1 MKSRFFSGVLL
12 AAAAVAFVSCS
23 QDSSEALPPEFPQ
36 ISVTLSAGNPSIAPD
51 AQPQSTRTE
60 MEGTTPYWSVGDQI
74 GVSTDGTSNN
84 VAFTNDASER
94 ARTTTFSGTIS
105 AGTTLYT
112 YYPYTA
118 NGISGSGDQAGAR
131 VDLPANQTP
140 TATSFDGRADL
151 LIGQPLAMAADGT
164 VVGNLQFKRVSAIVK
179 VVLKDN
185 STAKS
190 LTGQHVSMLSLAAG
204 GENWLAGRLTL
215 NLVSG
220 QLLEPS
226 YGQSNKVTATYTSA
240 TQYEPDGTSGTYL
253 SVYPRELPAGS
264 TLTFEAAT
272 EGFSISRTVTLAEP
286 VALLPGKIN
295 TLTVSLADEHIT
307 AAAAGFALPFTDDFS
322 WITTTSNTVLPIDGY
337 PKAEDG
343 TARYSATANTY
354 PETPAL
360 KFGTANARGS
370 FTTADLDLSQP
381 FTVLVKARDYGTA
394 TLDGSRLTVTA
405 GEAASQNVA
414 LTGSYKYY
422 AFEFPAQGSKS
433 KVRVD
438 ITGKRGY
445 LLDFQV
451 VAGHDVPLPSELT
464 VTSETTVTAS
474 PDGER
479 ITTTYTVENPVAGAS
494 VTADAGEASWINT
507 FETSVEGQVS
517 YTVDANDTGEERSA
531 TVTFAYADAKPQ
543 TVTVT
548 QGSIGQAT
556 VIYTLNPGDKVATGS
571 GYKAWGPTT
580 VNDVSWT
587 LTFGQFYSSQLW
599 LGTSSGKKAEC
610 ILGDTYAPVG
620 APIGYTAAT
629 TYVSALIAHTDMNK
643 VEKVTVQNTS
653 IAGTAKTPD
662 ISLVYTTDG
671 GTNYT
676 LLETKPAAA
685 SAGTLEFTF
694 TAIPTARYAIVVKG
708 SDDFTFRG
716 PTIQFYA
723 QQ

>member
-12 AAAAVAFVSCS
+12 AAAAAAFASCS
-23 QDSSEALPPEFPQ
+23 QDSAEAVSPELPQ
-36 ISVTLSAGNPSIAPD
+36 LRVTLSAGNPSIAPD

-105 AGTTLYT
+105 AGTALYT

-151 LIGQPLAMAADGT
+151 LIGQPLAMTADGT

-226 YGQSNKVTATYTSA
+226 YGQSNKVTAAYTSA

-381 FTVLVKARDYGTA
+381 FTVLVKAGITAPA
-394 TLDGSRLTVTA
+394 TLDGSGLTVTA

-464 VTSETTVTAS
+464 VTSETAVTAS
-474 PDGER
+474 P
-479 ITTTYTVENPVAGAS
+479 T
-494 VTADAGEASWINT
+494 
-507 FETSVEGQVS
+507 
-517 YTVDANDTGEERSA
+517 
-531 TVTFAYADAKPQ
+531 
-543 TVTVT
+543 
-548 QGSIGQAT
+548 
-556 VIYTLNPGDKVATGS
+556 
-571 GYKAWGPTT
+571 
-580 VNDVSWT
+580 
-587 LTFGQFYSSQLW
+587 
-599 LGTSSGKKAEC
+599 
-610 ILGDTYAPVG
+610 
-620 APIGYTAAT
+620 
-629 TYVSALIAHTDMNK
+629 
-643 VEKVTVQNTS
+643 
-653 IAGTAKTPD
+653 
-662 ISLVYTTDG
+662 
-671 GTNYT
+671 
-676 LLETKPAAA
+676 A
-685 SAGTLEFTF
+685 SASPRPTRSK
-694 TAIPTARYAIVVKG
+694 IP
-708 SDDFTFRG
+708 
-716 PTIQFYA
+716 
-723 QQ
+723 

>member
-12 AAAAVAFVSCS
+12 AAAAAAFASCS
-23 QDSSEALPPEFPQ
+23 QDSAEAVSPEIPQ
-36 ISVTLSAGNPSIAPD
+36 FSVTLSAGNPSIAPD

-151 LIGQPLAMAADGT
+151 LIGQPLAMTADGT

-190 LTGQHVSMLSLAAG
+190 LTGQHISMLSLAAG

-226 YGQSNKVTATYTSA
+226 YGQSNKVTAAYTSA

-381 FTVLVKARDYGTA
+381 FTVLVKARDYGT
-394 TLDGSRLTVTA
+394 DGSGLTVTA

-451 VAGHDVPLPSELT
+451 VAGHDVPLPPELT

-548 QGSIGQAT
+548 QPKQGAIASFNSGIFTSVNNTGLSGSWDSFQSGRGIRLTTSKGSASWVKSDFTTAIKT
-556 VIYTLNPGDKVATGS
+556 VTIYASN
-571 GYKAWGPTT
+571 
-580 VNDVSWT
+580 N
-587 LTFGQFYSSQLW
+587 
-599 LGTSSGKKAEC
+599 
-610 ILGDTYAPVG
+610 
-620 APIGYTAAT
+620 
-629 TYVSALIAHTDMNK
+629 
-643 VEKVTVQNTS
+643 
-653 IAGTAKTPD
+653 
-662 ISLVYTTDG
+662 
-671 GTNYT
+671 
-676 LLETKPAAA
+676 A
-685 SAGTLEFTF
+685 SAGSGAATVSVTDEQGVTTNLLCGLAESATVTGCKTVS
-694 TAIPTARYAIVVKG
+694 TAFVFSVPAEDLFG
-708 SDDFTFRG
+708 
-716 PTIQFYA
+716 TIQVNVTASANSVYFEYVVVNE
-723 QQ
+723 

>member
-12 AAAAVAFVSCS
+12 AAAAAAFASCS
-23 QDSSEALPPEFPQ
+23 QDSAEAVSPEIPQ
-36 ISVTLSAGNPSIAPD
+36 FSVTLSAGNPSIAPD

-151 LIGQPLAMAADGT
+151 LIGQPLAMTADGT

-190 LTGQHVSMLSLAAG
+190 LTGQHISMLSLAAG

-226 YGQSNKVTATYTSA
+226 YGQSNKVTAAYTSA

-381 FTVLVKARDYGTA
+381 FTVLVKARDYGT
-394 TLDGSRLTVTA
+394 DGSGLTVTA

-445 LLDFQV
+445 LLEFQV
-451 VAGHDVPLPSELT
+451 VAGHDVPLPPELT

-494 VTADAGEASWINT
+494 VTTDVSDASWINT

-531 TVTFAYADAKPQ
+531 TVTFTYADAKPQ

-548 QGSIGQAT
+548 QPKQGAIASFNSGIFTSANNTGLSGSWDSFQSGRGIRLTTSKGSASWVKSDFTTAIKT
-556 VIYTLNPGDKVATGS
+556 VTIYASN
-571 GYKAWGPTT
+571 
-580 VNDVSWT
+580 N
-587 LTFGQFYSSQLW
+587 
-599 LGTSSGKKAEC
+599 
-610 ILGDTYAPVG
+610 
-620 APIGYTAAT
+620 
-629 TYVSALIAHTDMNK
+629 
-643 VEKVTVQNTS
+643 
-653 IAGTAKTPD
+653 
-662 ISLVYTTDG
+662 
-671 GTNYT
+671 
-676 LLETKPAAA
+676 A
-685 SAGTLEFTF
+685 SAGSGAATVSVMDEQGVTTNLLCGLAESATVTGCKTVS
-694 TAIPTARYAIVVKG
+694 TAFVFSVPAEDLFG
-708 SDDFTFRG
+708 
-716 PTIQFYA
+716 TIQVNVTASANSVYFEYVVVNE
-723 QQ
+723 

>member
-12 AAAAVAFVSCS
+12 AAAAAAFASCS
-23 QDSSEALPPEFPQ
+23 QDSAEAVSPELPQF
-36 ISVTLSAGNPSIAPD
+36 SVTLSAGNPSIASD

-151 LIGQPLAMAADGT
+151 LIGQPLAMTADGT
-164 VVGNLQFKRVSAIVK
+164 VVGNLQFKRVSAIIK

-190 LTGQHVSMLSLAAG
+190 LTGQHISMLSLAAG

-322 WITTTSNTVLPIDGY
+322 WITTTGNTVLPIDGY

-381 FTVLVKARDYGTA
+381 FTVLVKARDYGT
-394 TLDGSRLTVTA
+394 DGSGLTVTA

-451 VAGHDVPLPSELT
+451 VAGHDVPLPPELT

-479 ITTTYTVENPVAGAS
+479 ITTTYTVENPVAGTS

-548 QGSIGQAT
+548 QPKQGAIASFNSGIFTSANNTGLSGSWDSFQSGRGIRLTTSKGSASWVKSDFTTAIKT
-556 VIYTLNPGDKVATGS
+556 VTIYASN
-571 GYKAWGPTT
+571 
-580 VNDVSWT
+580 N
-587 LTFGQFYSSQLW
+587 
-599 LGTSSGKKAEC
+599 
-610 ILGDTYAPVG
+610 
-620 APIGYTAAT
+620 
-629 TYVSALIAHTDMNK
+629 
-643 VEKVTVQNTS
+643 
-653 IAGTAKTPD
+653 
-662 ISLVYTTDG
+662 
-671 GTNYT
+671 
-676 LLETKPAAA
+676 A
-685 SAGTLEFTF
+685 SAGSGAATVSVTDEQGVTTNLLCGLAESATVTGCKTVS
-694 TAIPTARYAIVVKG
+694 TAFVFSVPAEDLFG
-708 SDDFTFRG
+708 
-716 PTIQFYA
+716 TIQVNVTASANSVYFEYVVVNE
-723 QQ
+723 

>member
-12 AAAAVAFVSCS
+12 AAATAAFASCS
-23 QDSSEALPPEFPQ
+23 QDSAETVSPELPQF
-36 ISVTLSAGNPSIAPD
+36 SVTLSAGNPSIAPD

-60 MEGTTPYWSVGDQI
+60 MEGTTPYWSVSDQI

-151 LIGQPLAMAADGT
+151 LIGQPLAMTADGT
-164 VVGNLQFKRVSAIVK
+164 VVGNLQFKRVSAIIK

-190 LTGQHVSMLSLAAG
+190 LTGQHISMLSLAAG

-226 YGQSNKVTATYTSA
+226 YGQSNKVTAAYTSA

-381 FTVLVKARDYGTA
+381 FTVLVKARDYGT
-394 TLDGSRLTVTA
+394 DGSELTVTA

-451 VAGHDVPLPSELT
+451 VAGHDVPLPPELT

-494 VTADAGEASWINT
+494 VTADAGDASWINT

-548 QGSIGQAT
+548 QPKQGAIASFNSGIFTSANNTGLSGSWDSFQSGRGIRLTTSKGSASWVKSDFTTAIKT
-556 VIYTLNPGDKVATGS
+556 VTIYASN
-571 GYKAWGPTT
+571 
-580 VNDVSWT
+580 N
-587 LTFGQFYSSQLW
+587 
-599 LGTSSGKKAEC
+599 
-610 ILGDTYAPVG
+610 
-620 APIGYTAAT
+620 
-629 TYVSALIAHTDMNK
+629 
-643 VEKVTVQNTS
+643 
-653 IAGTAKTPD
+653 
-662 ISLVYTTDG
+662 
-671 GTNYT
+671 
-676 LLETKPAAA
+676 A
-685 SAGTLEFTF
+685 SAGSGAATVSVTDEQGVTTNLLCGLAESATVTGCKTVS
-694 TAIPTARYAIVVKG
+694 TAFVFSVPAEDLFG
-708 SDDFTFRG
+708 
-716 PTIQFYA
+716 TIQVNVTASANSVYFEYVVVNE
-723 QQ
+723 

>member
-12 AAAAVAFVSCS
+12 AAAAAAFASCS
-23 QDSSEALPPEFPQ
+23 QDSAEAVSPEIPQ
-36 ISVTLSAGNPSIAPD
+36 FSVTLSAGNPSIAPD

-151 LIGQPLAMAADGT
+151 LIGQPLAMTADGT

-190 LTGQHVSMLSLAAG
+190 LTGQHISMLSLAAG

-226 YGQSNKVTATYTSA
+226 YGQSNKVTAAYTSA

-322 WITTTSNTVLPIDGY
+322 WITTTGNTVLPIDGY

-381 FTVLVKARDYGTA
+381 FTVLVKARDYGT
-394 TLDGSRLTVTA
+394 DGSGLTVTA
-405 GEAASQNVA
+405 GETASQNVA

-451 VAGHDVPLPSELT
+451 VAGHDVPLPPELT

-548 QGSIGQAT
+548 QPKQGAIASFNSGIFTSANNTGLSGSWDSFQSGRGIRLTTSKGSASWVKSDFTTAIKT
-556 VIYTLNPGDKVATGS
+556 VTIYASN
-571 GYKAWGPTT
+571 
-580 VNDVSWT
+580 N
-587 LTFGQFYSSQLW
+587 
-599 LGTSSGKKAEC
+599 
-610 ILGDTYAPVG
+610 
-620 APIGYTAAT
+620 
-629 TYVSALIAHTDMNK
+629 
-643 VEKVTVQNTS
+643 
-653 IAGTAKTPD
+653 
-662 ISLVYTTDG
+662 
-671 GTNYT
+671 
-676 LLETKPAAA
+676 A
-685 SAGTLEFTF
+685 SAGSGAATVSVTDEQGVTTNLLCGLAESATVTGCKTVS
-694 TAIPTARYAIVVKG
+694 TAFVFSVPAEDLFG
-708 SDDFTFRG
+708 
-716 PTIQFYA
+716 TIQVNVTASANSVYFEYVVVNE
-723 QQ
+723 

>member
-12 AAAAVAFVSCS
+12 AAAAAAFASCS
-23 QDSSEALPPEFPQ
+23 QDSAEAVSPELPQF
-36 ISVTLSAGNPSIAPD
+36 SVTLSAGNPSIAPD

-151 LIGQPLAMAADGT
+151 LIGQPLAMTADGT

-190 LTGQHVSMLSLAAG
+190 LTGQHISMLSLAAG

-226 YGQSNKVTATYTSA
+226 YGQSNKVTAAYTSA

-381 FTVLVKARDYGTA
+381 FTVLVKARDYGT
-394 TLDGSRLTVTA
+394 DGSGLTVTA
-405 GEAASQNVA
+405 GETASQNVA

-451 VAGHDVPLPSELT
+451 VAGHDVPLPPELT

-494 VTADAGEASWINT
+494 VTADAGDASWINT

-548 QGSIGQAT
+548 QPKQGAIASFNSGIFTSANNTGLSGSWDSFQSGRGIRLTTSKGSASWVKSDFTTAIKT
-556 VIYTLNPGDKVATGS
+556 VTIYASN
-571 GYKAWGPTT
+571 
-580 VNDVSWT
+580 N
-587 LTFGQFYSSQLW
+587 
-599 LGTSSGKKAEC
+599 
-610 ILGDTYAPVG
+610 
-620 APIGYTAAT
+620 
-629 TYVSALIAHTDMNK
+629 
-643 VEKVTVQNTS
+643 
-653 IAGTAKTPD
+653 
-662 ISLVYTTDG
+662 
-671 GTNYT
+671 
-676 LLETKPAAA
+676 A
-685 SAGTLEFTF
+685 SAGSGAATVSVTDEQGVTTNLLCGLAESATVTGCKTVS
-694 TAIPTARYAIVVKG
+694 TAFVFSVPAEDLFG
-708 SDDFTFRG
+708 
-716 PTIQFYA
+716 TIQVNVTASANSVYFEYVVVNE
-723 QQ
+723 

>member
-12 AAAAVAFVSCS
+12 VAAAAAFASCS
-23 QDSSEALPPEFPQ
+23 QDSAETVSPELPQF
-36 ISVTLSAGNPSIAPD
+36 SVTLSAGNPSIAPD

-151 LIGQPLAMAADGT
+151 LIGQPLAMTADGT

-190 LTGQHVSMLSLAAG
+190 LTGQHISMLSLAAG

-226 YGQSNKVTATYTSA
+226 YGQSNKVTAAYTSA

-381 FTVLVKARDYGTA
+381 FTVLVKARDYGT
-394 TLDGSRLTVTA
+394 DGSGLTVTA

-451 VAGHDVPLPSELT
+451 VAGHDVPLPPELT

-494 VTADAGEASWINT
+494 VTADAGDASWINT

-548 QGSIGQAT
+548 QPKQGAIASFNSGIFTSANNTGLSGSWDSFQSGRGIRLTTSKGSASWVKSDFTTAIKT
-556 VIYTLNPGDKVATGS
+556 VTIYASN
-571 GYKAWGPTT
+571 
-580 VNDVSWT
+580 N
-587 LTFGQFYSSQLW
+587 
-599 LGTSSGKKAEC
+599 
-610 ILGDTYAPVG
+610 
-620 APIGYTAAT
+620 
-629 TYVSALIAHTDMNK
+629 
-643 VEKVTVQNTS
+643 
-653 IAGTAKTPD
+653 
-662 ISLVYTTDG
+662 
-671 GTNYT
+671 
-676 LLETKPAAA
+676 A
-685 SAGTLEFTF
+685 SAGSGAATVSVTDEQGVTTNLLCGLAESATITGCKTVS
-694 TAIPTARYAIVVKG
+694 TAFVFSVPAEDLFG
-708 SDDFTFRG
+708 
-716 PTIQFYA
+716 TIQVNVTASANSVYFEYVVVNE
-723 QQ
+723 

>member
-12 AAAAVAFVSCS
+12 AAAAAAFASCS
-23 QDSSEALPPEFPQ
+23 QDSAEAVSPELPQF
-36 ISVTLSAGNPSIAPD
+36 SVTLSAGNPSIAPD

-140 TATSFDGRADL
+140 TATSFDGKADL
-151 LIGQPLAMAADGT
+151 LIGQPLAMTADGT

-190 LTGQHVSMLSLAAG
+190 LTGQHISMLSLAAG

-226 YGQSNKVTATYTSA
+226 YGQSNKVTAAYTSA

-322 WITTTSNTVLPIDGY
+322 WITTTGNTVLPIDGY

-381 FTVLVKARDYGTA
+381 FTVLVKARDYGT
-394 TLDGSRLTVTA
+394 DGSGLTVTA

-451 VAGHDVPLPSELT
+451 VAGHDVPLPPELT
-464 VTSETTVTAS
+464 VTSEMTVTAS

-548 QGSIGQAT
+548 QPKQGAIASFNSGIFTSANNTGLSGSWDSFQSGRGIRLTTSKGSASWVKSDFTTAIKT
-556 VIYTLNPGDKVATGS
+556 VTIYASN
-571 GYKAWGPTT
+571 
-580 VNDVSWT
+580 N
-587 LTFGQFYSSQLW
+587 
-599 LGTSSGKKAEC
+599 
-610 ILGDTYAPVG
+610 
-620 APIGYTAAT
+620 
-629 TYVSALIAHTDMNK
+629 
-643 VEKVTVQNTS
+643 
-653 IAGTAKTPD
+653 
-662 ISLVYTTDG
+662 
-671 GTNYT
+671 
-676 LLETKPAAA
+676 A
-685 SAGTLEFTF
+685 SAGSGAATVSVTDEQGVTTNLLCGLAESATVTGCKTVS
-694 TAIPTARYAIVVKG
+694 TAFVFSVPAEDLFG
-708 SDDFTFRG
+708 
-716 PTIQFYA
+716 TIQVNVTASANSVYFEYVVVNE
-723 QQ
+723 

>member
-12 AAAAVAFVSCS
+12 AAAAAAFASCS
-23 QDSSEALPPEFPQ
+23 QDSAEAVSPELPQF
-36 ISVTLSAGNPSIAPD
+36 SVTLSAGNPSIAPD

-151 LIGQPLAMAADGT
+151 LIGQPLAITADGT

-190 LTGQHVSMLSLAAG
+190 LTGQHISMLSLAAG

-253 SVYPRELPAGS
+253 SVYPRKLPAGS

-381 FTVLVKARDYGTA
+381 FTVLVKARDYGT
-394 TLDGSRLTVTA
+394 DGSGLTVTA
-405 GEAASQNVA
+405 GETASQNVA

-451 VAGHDVPLPSELT
+451 VAGHDVPLPPELT

-548 QGSIGQAT
+548 QPKQGAIASFNSGIFTSANNTGLSGSWDSFQSGRGIRLTTSKGSASWVKSDFTTAIKT
-556 VIYTLNPGDKVATGS
+556 VTIYASN
-571 GYKAWGPTT
+571 
-580 VNDVSWT
+580 N
-587 LTFGQFYSSQLW
+587 
-599 LGTSSGKKAEC
+599 
-610 ILGDTYAPVG
+610 
-620 APIGYTAAT
+620 
-629 TYVSALIAHTDMNK
+629 
-643 VEKVTVQNTS
+643 
-653 IAGTAKTPD
+653 
-662 ISLVYTTDG
+662 
-671 GTNYT
+671 
-676 LLETKPAAA
+676 A
-685 SAGTLEFTF
+685 SAGSGAATVSVTDEQGVTTNLLCGLAESATVTGCKTVS
-694 TAIPTARYAIVVKG
+694 TAFVFSVPAEDLFG
-708 SDDFTFRG
+708 
-716 PTIQFYA
+716 TIQVNVTASANSVYFEYVVVNE
-723 QQ
+723 

>member
-12 AAAAVAFVSCS
+12 AAAAAAFASCS
-23 QDSSEALPPEFPQ
+23 QDSAEAVSPELPQF
-36 ISVTLSAGNPSIAPD
+36 SVTLSAGNPSIASD

-151 LIGQPLAMAADGT
+151 LIGQPLAMTADGT
-164 VVGNLQFKRVSAIVK
+164 VVGNLQFKRVSAIIK

-190 LTGQHVSMLSLAAG
+190 LTGQHISMLSLAAG

-322 WITTTSNTVLPIDGY
+322 WITTTGNTVLPIDGY

-381 FTVLVKARDYGTA
+381 FTVLVKARDYGT
-394 TLDGSRLTVTA
+394 DGSGLTVTA

-451 VAGHDVPLPSELT
+451 VAGHDVPLPPELT

-548 QGSIGQAT
+548 QPKQGAIASFNSGIFTSANNTGLSGSWDSFQSGRGIRLTTSKGSASWVKSDFTTAIKT
-556 VIYTLNPGDKVATGS
+556 VTIYASN
-571 GYKAWGPTT
+571 
-580 VNDVSWT
+580 N
-587 LTFGQFYSSQLW
+587 
-599 LGTSSGKKAEC
+599 
-610 ILGDTYAPVG
+610 
-620 APIGYTAAT
+620 
-629 TYVSALIAHTDMNK
+629 
-643 VEKVTVQNTS
+643 
-653 IAGTAKTPD
+653 
-662 ISLVYTTDG
+662 
-671 GTNYT
+671 
-676 LLETKPAAA
+676 A
-685 SAGTLEFTF
+685 SAGSGAATVSVTDEQGVTTNLLCGLAESATVTGCKTVS
-694 TAIPTARYAIVVKG
+694 TAFVFSVPAEDLFG
-708 SDDFTFRG
+708 
-716 PTIQFYA
+716 TIQVNVTASANSVYFEYVVVNE
-723 QQ
+723 